1 MPADIPSP
9 YRVYQHDSRH
19 LQERL
24 EEEFDDI
31 EDLVDVIITSPPYA
45 DLIDYGDHD
54 EQVGQQAY
62 ESFLDDIRSIFRQC
76 YNIAT
81 DDATL
86 WVITDTYKVEGR
98 VVRLPFDIADEIE
111 NLPQLTHCTD
121 EECGAP
127 LKRNRGT
134 GTMICT
140 ECNEIYNPLTD
151 SWRMEDNIIW
161 DKLRTRPWHQKGR
174 MRNVYEH
181 VSMFSKTDDFT
192 YNKDAIRVSDTDE
205 FEQWW
210 VNYPERYSP
219 KGMVPSNVWEFPI
232 PKQGQW
238 GPKVSFHPSPFPEQL
253 VERIV
258 RLATDPGDVVFDPF
272 AGIGT
277 TLAIAEA
284 LDRKPLGFELNSEY
298 IEYYEDHVRP
308 TALAEVGTKQ
318 DTLHD
323 AQAELQRKIYTLRI
337 HKYAYKLYKE
347 LINSGDYSINEG
359 EIEFITVSSDPAE
372 FDNDEDPSATIQFVC
387 EDDSVFE
394 DVVVGDAMEGMLSEN
409 KGSGDYYGVSFSPAF
424 VTIDEYQDRAST
436 NGDVFL
442 YMDGAHNW
450 VEKVFTG
457 QEWGETVS
465 ERDWGRYWS
474 KSWPP
479 LVSNLEI
486 SVSNP
491 MDEER
496 KTSDHYQ
503 AGFEQFD

>member
-1 MPADIPSP
+1 MPADSSSP

-19 LQERL
+19 LQDRL
-24 EEEFDDI
+24 EEEFGDV

-45 DLIDYGDHD
+45 DLVDYGDHE

-62 ESFLDDIRSIFRQC
+62 ESFLDDIRSICQQC
-76 YNIAT
+76 YDIAA

-86 WVITDTYKVEGR
+86 WVITDTYKINGR
-98 VVRLPFDIADEIE
+98 VVRLPFDIADDIE
-111 NLPQLTHCTD
+111 NLPQLTHCEKD
-121 EECGAP
+121 DCGAP
-127 LKRNRGT
+127 LRRDRGT
-134 GTMICT
+134 GRFHCT
-140 ECNEIYNPLTD
+140 DCDEVYNPLED

-181 VSMFSKTDDFT
+181 ITMFSKTDDFR
-192 YNKDAIRVSDTDE
+192 YNKDAIRQTDTDE
-205 FEQWW
+205 FERWW

-238 GPKVSFHPSPFPEQL
+238 GPKESFHPSPFPEQL

-284 LDRKPLGFELNSEY
+284 LDRKPLGFELNEKY
-298 IEYYEDHVRP
+298 IDYYEDHVRP
-308 TALAEVGTKQ
+308 TALQKVGTEQ

-323 AQAELQRKIYTLRI
+323 EQARLQHHIYTLRV

-347 LINSGDYSINEG
+347 LVNADQHPIKSGQ
-359 EIEFITVSSDPAE
+359 IEFIAANSDASQ
-372 FDNDEDPSATIQFVC
+372 FNTDADPSADLAYVC
-387 EDDSVFE
+387 EREDLFADVSFE
-394 DVVVGDAMEGMLSEN
+394 AAMEEMLSEN
-409 KGSGDYYGVSFSPAF
+409 KGSGDYYGVDFIPEF
-424 VTIDEYQDRAST
+424 VTVEEYSASLDPDSTYYLYID
-436 NGDVFL
+436 GD
-442 YMDGAHNW
+442 HNW
-450 VEKVFTG
+450 AEESDSGEEWKSTVEDG
-457 QEWGETVS
+457 
-465 ERDWGRYWS
+465 DWMRYWS

-486 SVSNP
+486 QVQNP
-491 MDEER
+491 MDEQRQEEE
-496 KTSDHYQ
+496 
-503 AGFEQFD
+503 GFQSGLDSF